1 MDPFLQSVCLET
13 LLFPEQT
20 MADKPT
26 ILIADDE
33 PGVVA
38 ALAREA
44 RRAGLS
50 YITDTSSHLVHE
62 LALKH
67 QPAVIIL
74 DLKQHVDGRDLLATL
89 KKDPR
94 TKHIKV
100 LVLSAIEDQFTRHVC
115 LELGADDYDV
125 KPFDP
130 CFMSKVA
137 RLAGVKN

>member
-1 MDPFLQSVCLET
+1 MLQSLPTENR
-13 LLFPEQT
+13 
-20 MADKPT
+20 PT

-50 YITDTSSHLVHE
+50 YITDTTSQYVLD
-62 LALKH
+62 LARQH
-67 QPAVIIL
+67 RPAVIIL

-89 KKDPR
+89 KRDPLTR
-94 TKHIKV
+94 DCKV
-100 LVLSAIEDQFTRHVC
+100 LILSAIEDQFTRHTC
-115 LELGADDYDV
+115 LELGAADYDV

-130 CFMSKVA
+130 CFMTKVR
-137 RLAGVKN
+137 RLAGLQ

>member
-1 MDPFLQSVCLET
+1 MSE
-13 LLFPEQT
+13 
-20 MADKPT
+20 KPT

-50 YITDTSSHLVHE
+50 YITDTTSQQV
-62 LALKH
+62 
-67 QPAVIIL
+67 
-74 DLKQHVDGRDLLATL
+74 
-89 KKDPR
+89 
-94 TKHIKV
+94 
-100 LVLSAIEDQFTRHVC
+100 

-130 CFMSKVA
+130 SFMSKVA
-137 RLAGVKN
+137 RLAGASGERHH

>member
-1 MDPFLQSVCLET
+1 MSE
-13 LLFPEQT
+13 
-20 MADKPT
+20 KPT

-50 YITDTSSHLVHE
+50 YITDTTSKLVLE
-62 LALKH
+62 LAAKH

-74 DLKQHVDGRDLLATL
+74 DLKQHVDGRDFLASL
-89 KKDPR
+89 KRDPR
-94 TKHIKV
+94 TRNIKV

-115 LELGADDYDV
+115 LELGE
-125 KPFDP
+125 
-130 CFMSKVA
+130 
-137 RLAGVKN
+137 

>member
-1 MDPFLQSVCLET
+1 MCFLRSITHCES
-13 LLFPEQT
+13 T
-20 MADKPT
+20 MSEKPT

-50 YITDTSSHLVHE
+50 YITDTTSQQVLE
-62 LALKH
+62 LAVKH

-74 DLKQHVDGRDLLATL
+74 DLKQHVDGRDLLAAL
-89 KKDPR
+89 KRDPR
-94 TKHIKV
+94 TRDIKV

-130 CFMSKVA
+130 SFMSKVA
-137 RLAGVKN
+137 RLAGAGERHH

>member
-1 MDPFLQSVCLET
+1 MSE
-13 LLFPEQT
+13 
-20 MADKPT
+20 KPT

-50 YITDTSSHLVHE
+50 YITDTTSQQVLE
-62 LALKH
+62 LAVRH

-74 DLKQHVDGRDLLATL
+74 DLKQHVDGRDLLAAL
-89 KKDPR
+89 KRDPR
-94 TKHIKV
+94 TKDIKV

-125 KPFDP
+125 KPSTRPSCRRWPVWRGPASGTDGAWP
-130 CFMSKVA
+130 AVGVA
-137 RLAGVKN
+137 SAR

>member
-1 MDPFLQSVCLET
+1 MSE
-13 LLFPEQT
+13 
-20 MADKPT
+20 KPT

-50 YITDTSSHLVHE
+50 YITDTTSHQVLE
-62 LALKH
+62 LAAKH

-74 DLKQHVDGRDLLATL
+74 DLKQHVDGRDLLAAL
-89 KKDPR
+89 KRDPR
-94 TKHIKV
+94 TRNIKV

-130 CFMSKVA
+130 SFMSKVA
-137 RLAGVKN
+137 RLAGAGERH